1 MFDND
6 GSLVLPEGV
15 FKNVEIPKSEWKVK
29 CPNCG
34 HLIRMKARRN
44 STVCKKCH
52 QEVLL

>member
-15 FKNVEIPKSEWKVK
+15 FKNVEIPKSEWK
-29 CPNCG
+29 
-34 HLIRMKARRN
+34 
-44 STVCKKCH
+44 KCH

>member
-29 CPNCG
+29 CLDLFLYPF
-34 HLIRMKARRN
+34 
-44 STVCKKCH
+44 
-52 QEVLL
+52 